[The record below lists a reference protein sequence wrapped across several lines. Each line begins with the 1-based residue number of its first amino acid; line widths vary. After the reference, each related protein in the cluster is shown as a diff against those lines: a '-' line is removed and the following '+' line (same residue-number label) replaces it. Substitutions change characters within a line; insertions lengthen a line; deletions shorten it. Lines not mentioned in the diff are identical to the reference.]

1 MVEIDQDVVPLL
13 EAERA
18 CTFVGAEAQKRFRR
32 DDVPPARLTPRY
44 SLELA
49 QLLER
54 IDADVR
60 VRADADAD
68 ATRADALDRQ
78 EAVTEIRLRRQASA
92 DTRARALEQIE

>member
-1 MVEIDQDVVPLL
+1 MGEIDQDVVPLL

-18 CTFVGAEAQKRFRR
+18 CTLVGAEAEKRLRG
-32 DDVPPARLTPRY
+32 DDVSPAHLTSRD

-60 VRADADAD
+60 VGADADAD
-68 ATRADALDRQ
+68 VARADALDG
-78 EAVTEIRLRRQASA
+78 
-92 DTRARALEQIE
+92 